1 MKVMILK
8 ENNMIEIKKEFKDL
22 IPPLTKEE
30 FKQLEN
36 NCMSEGIREKILTWN
51 GFIIDGHNRYEIATR
66 WDLDFETESKHF
78 DNEEAVK
85 EWMILNQFGRRNLQP
100 LQRIKLSAQLEEVYR
115 KQGKENV
122 IIENKNR
129 STDLPN
135 LVKRD
140 AVNTQKE
147 VAALANVS
155 KGTYYD
161 GKKVLDNTNQ
171 DTQDLINNKETSIS
185 AVSKI
190 IKEIPKTYTEEE
202 IKAIVEEKVKEKI
215 ENKKNNFSKVATKI
229 KNNNVKEQGEI
240 NNLLSKSWDVKD
252 GDVYLINDR
261 HKLIIGN
268 SYDVEYIKKNI
279 PEIDCVLTDPPYGIS
294 YKSPSGNGLTQ
305 RGNYKII
312 EGDDKEFNPKILFE
326 YSKNIITWGANH
338 YANKLKNTA
347 GWLVWDKRN
356 GKAINLNSDCEL
368 AWTNIINSARL
379 FHHTWNGMIKD
390 SEKNQKRIHPTQKP
404 VKLFMWCLDITKAGK
419 NILDIFSGSGS
430 TLVACENTDRN
441 CFLIEK
447 DLDFAASSL
456 QRFFSLGYKIEKL

>member
-1 MKVMILK
+1 MKIK
-8 ENNMIEIKKEFKDL
+8 EEFKKL
-22 IPPLTKEE
+22 IPPLTTEE
-30 FKQLEN
+30 FKQLED
-36 NCMSEGIREKILTWN
+36 NCLAEGIREKILTWN
-51 GFIIDGHNRYEIATR
+51 GFIIDGHNRFEIATR
-66 WDLDFETESKHF
+66 WNLEYETESKYF
-78 DNEEAVK
+78 KDEEAVK

-100 LQRIKLSAQLEEVYR
+100 LQRIALSVLLEDVYKEKAKINLGKNQYSSLSNLTKSSINTR
-115 KQGKENV
+115 KELSK
-122 IIENKNR
+122 
-129 STDLPN
+129 
-135 LVKRD
+135 
-140 AVNTQKE
+140 
-147 VAALANVS
+147 LANVS
-155 KGTYYD
+155 DGTYYD
-161 GKKVLDNTNQ
+161 GRKILPKTSQ
-171 DTQDLINNKETSIS
+171 ETQDLINNKETSIS
-185 AVSKI
+185 AVSNI
-190 IKEIPKTYTEEE
+190 IKEIPKTYTDEE
-202 IKAIVEEKVKEKI
+202 IKVIVQEKVKEHI

-229 KNNNVKEQGEI
+229 KNNDVKEQGEI

-312 EGDDKEFNPKILFE
+312 EGDDEEFNPKILFE

-430 TLVACENTDRN
+430 TLIACENTDRN

>member
-1 MKVMILK
+1 MQ
-8 ENNMIEIKKEFKDL
+8 IKQEFKDL

-51 GFIIDGHNRYEIATR
+51 GFIIDGHNRFEIATR
-66 WDLDFETESKHF
+66 WDLDYETESKHF

-100 LQRIKLSAQLEEVYR
+100 LQRISLSILLEDVY
-115 KQGKENV
+115 KEKAKENQGK
-122 IIENKNR
+122 R
-129 STDLPN
+129 TDIYPN
-135 LVKRD
+135 LGKGQK
-140 AVNTQKE
+140 VNTEKE
-147 VAALANVS
+147 VSKLANVS

-161 GKKVLDNTNQ
+161 GKKVLNNTNK

-185 AVSKI
+185 AVSNI
-190 IKEIPKTYTEEE
+190 IKDIPKTYTDEE
-202 IKAIVEEKVKEKI
+202 IKVIVEEKVKEHI

-252 GDVYLINDR
+252 GDVYLINGK

-312 EGDDKEFNPKILFE
+312 EGDDEEFNPKILFE

-338 YANKLKNTA
+338 YANKLENTA

-368 AWTNIINSARL
+368 AWTNILNSARL

-404 VKLFMWCLDITKAGK
+404 VKLFMWCLDITKAGG

-430 TLVACENTDRN
+430 TLIACENTNRN

-456 QRFFSLGYKIEKL
+456 QRFFSLGYKIEKI

>member
-1 MKVMILK
+1 MKIK
-8 ENNMIEIKKEFKDL
+8 EEFKKL
-22 IPPLTKEE
+22 IPPLTTEE
-30 FKQLEN
+30 FKQLED
-36 NCMSEGIREKILTWN
+36 NCLAEGIREKILTWN
-51 GFIIDGHNRYEIATR
+51 GFIIDGHNRFEIATK
-66 WDLDFETESKHF
+66 WNLEYETESKYF
-78 DNEEAVK
+78 KDEEAVK

-100 LQRIKLSAQLEEVYR
+100 LQRIALSVLLEDVYKEKAKINLGKNQYSSLSNLTKSSINTR
-115 KQGKENV
+115 KELSK
-122 IIENKNR
+122 
-129 STDLPN
+129 
-135 LVKRD
+135 
-140 AVNTQKE
+140 
-147 VAALANVS
+147 LANVS
-155 KGTYYD
+155 DGTYYD
-161 GKKVLDNTNQ
+161 GRKILPKTSQ
-171 DTQDLINNKETSIS
+171 ETQDLINNKETSIS
-185 AVSKI
+185 AVSNI
-190 IKEIPKTYTEEE
+190 IKEIPKTYTDEE
-202 IKAIVEEKVKEKI
+202 IKVIVQEKVKEHI

-229 KNNNVKEQGEI
+229 KNNDVKEQGEI

-312 EGDDKEFNPKILFE
+312 EGDDEEFNPKILFE

-430 TLVACENTDRN
+430 TLIACENTDRN

>member
-1 MKVMILK
+1 MIKIK
-8 ENNMIEIKKEFKDL
+8 EEFKSL
-22 IPPLTKEE
+22 IPPLTTEE
-30 FKQLEN
+30 FKQLED
-36 NCMSEGIREKILTWN
+36 NCLAEGIREKILTWN
-51 GFIIDGHNRYEIATR
+51 GFIIDGHNRFEISER

-78 DNEEAVK
+78 ENEEAVK

-100 LQRIKLSAQLEEVYR
+100 LQRIKLSAQLEDVYR

-161 GKKVLDNTNQ
+161 GKKVLNNTNQ

-185 AVSKI
+185 AVSNI
-190 IKEIPKTYTEEE
+190 IKDIPKTYTDEE
-202 IKAIVEEKVKEKI
+202 IKVIVQEKVKEHI

-229 KNNNVKEQGEI
+229 KNNDVKEQGEI

-294 YKSPSGNGLTQ
+294 YKSPAGNGLTQ

-312 EGDDKEFNPKILFE
+312 EGDNKEFNPKILFE

-338 YANKLKNTA
+338 YANKLENTA

-356 GKAINLNSDCEL
+356 GRAINLNSDCEL

-430 TLVACENTDRN
+430 TLVACENTNRN

-456 QRFFSLGYKIEKL
+456 QRFFSLGYKIEKV

>member
-1 MKVMILK
+1 
-8 ENNMIEIKKEFKDL
+8 MIEIKKEFKDL

>member
-1 MKVMILK
+1 
-8 ENNMIEIKKEFKDL
+8 MIEIKQEFKDL

-100 LQRIKLSAQLEEVYR
+100 LQRIKLSAQLEDVF
-115 KQGKENV
+115 KAKAKENLV
-122 IIENKNR
+122 NSGKGF
-129 STDLPN
+129 PN
-135 LVKRD
+135 LGK
-140 AVNTQKE
+140 VNTEKE
-147 VAALANVS
+147 VSKLANVS

-185 AVSKI
+185 AVSNI
-190 IKEIPKTYTEEE
+190 IKEIPKTYTDEE
-202 IKAIVEEKVKEKI
+202 IKVIVQEKVKEHI

-252 GDVYLINDR
+252 GDVYLINGK

>member
-1 MKVMILK
+1 MKVMTLK
-8 ENNMIEIKKEFKDL
+8 ENNMIEIKQEFKDL

-66 WDLDFETESKHF
+66 WDLDFETENKHF
-78 DNEEAVK
+78 DSEEAVK

-100 LQRIKLSAQLEEVYR
+100 LQRIALSVSLEDVYKAKAKL
-115 KQGKENV
+115 
-122 IIENKNR
+122 
-129 STDLPN
+129 N
-135 LVKRD
+135 LVNGGKGLSNLTKVDTR
-140 AVNTQKE
+140 KE
-147 VAALANVS
+147 LSKLANVS
-155 KGTYYD
+155 DGTYYD
-161 GKKVLDNTNQ
+161 GRKILPKTSRE
-171 DTQDLINNKETSIS
+171 TQDLINNKETSIS
-185 AVSKI
+185 AVSNI
-190 IKEIPKTYTEEE
+190 IKEIPKTYTDEE
-202 IKAIVEEKVKEKI
+202 IKVIVEEKVKEHI

-229 KNNNVKEQGEI
+229 KNNNVKEQGEV

-252 GDVYLINDR
+252 GDVYLINDK

-312 EGDDKEFNPKILFE
+312 EGDDKEFNPKILFK

-338 YANKLKNTA
+338 YANKLENTA

-404 VKLFMWCLDITKAGK
+404 VKLFIWCLDITKAGK

>member
-1 MKVMILK
+1 MQ
-8 ENNMIEIKKEFKDL
+8 IKQEFKDL

-51 GFIIDGHNRYEIATR
+51 GFIIDGHNRFEIATR
-66 WDLDFETESKHF
+66 WDLDYETESKHF

-100 LQRIKLSAQLEEVYR
+100 LQRIKLSAQLEDVYR

-161 GKKVLDNTNQ
+161 GKKVLNNTNQ

-185 AVSKI
+185 AVSNI
-190 IKEIPKTYTEEE
+190 IKDIPKTYTDEE
-202 IKAIVEEKVKEKI
+202 IKVIVEEKVKKHI

-252 GDVYLINDR
+252 GDVYLINGK

-268 SYDVEYIKKNI
+268 SYNVEYIKKNI

-338 YANKLKNTA
+338 YANKLENTA

-368 AWTNIINSARL
+368 AWTNILNSARL

-404 VKLFMWCLDITKAGK
+404 VKLFMWCLDITKAGS

-430 TLVACENTDRN
+430 TLIACENTNRN

-456 QRFFSLGYKIEKL
+456 QRFFSLGYKIEKI